1 MKISAD
7 KKFAMFE
14 RCNANRTEKW
24 VEILN
29 LTKISSIQERRFG
42 KDVYNNN
49 PGKRHGYLVYV
60 EGGDANGFWINDSE
74 LQVLLNEGIFG
85 EFLESFNYNH

>member
-14 RCNANRTEKW
+14 RINNQTNEKW
-24 VEILN
+24 IEILN
-29 LTKISSIQERRFG
+29 LTKISSIQERRC
-42 KDVYNNN
+42 VYNNQ
-49 PGKRHGYLVYV
+49 PGKRYGYLVFV
-60 EGGDANGFWINDSE
+60 DGGDKNGFWINDSE

-85 EFLESFNYNH
+85 EFLENFNYNH